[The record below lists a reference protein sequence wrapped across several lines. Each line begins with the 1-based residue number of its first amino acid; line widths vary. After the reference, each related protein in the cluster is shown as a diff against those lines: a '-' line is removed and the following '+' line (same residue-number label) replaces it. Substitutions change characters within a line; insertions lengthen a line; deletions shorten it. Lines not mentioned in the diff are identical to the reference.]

1 MMENGVANQSD
12 RESMEVNCDARQKEI
27 ELKAARSA
35 YGKMLAALIGR
46 PDAGAFVLEVPSIPE
61 RPSLPPVINRPE
73 LRALDA
79 QKQSAR
85 IAEQAVDCRPDASY
99 RCFLAGRLWPAGV
112 GYAGRQ
118 FQSVLC
124 CRCPF
129 ELEHGV
135 NYIP

>member
-12 RESMEVNCDARQKEI
+12 RESMEVELLNARQKEI

-46 PDAGAFVLEVPSIPE
+46 PDAGTFVLEVPSLPE
-61 RPSLPPVINRPE
+61 APSLSPVINRPE

-79 QKQSAR
+79 KSDLLELQNKQLTAGLMPR
-85 IAEQAVDCRPDASY
+85 D
-99 RCFLAGRLWPAGV
+99 RCFLPGWLRSAGV
-112 GYAGRQ
+112 EYAGRQ

-124 CRCPF
+124 RRCPS
-129 ELEHGV
+129 ELEYG
-135 NYIP
+135 